1 MIYKTL
7 VRPLFFLFNPESAH
21 KIALNFLSV
30 FGKFYPTKILIKS
43 IFKYKSEKLKTTV
56 AGLNFQN
63 PIGLAAGFDKDA
75 DAFDELGLLG
85 FGFVEIG
92 TVTPKAQDGNP
103 KPRLFRLQKDSA
115 LINRM
120 GFNNHGVDAAVK
132 KLKKRKNKDL
142 IIGGNIGKNKIT
154 PLDDADLD
162 YTISFNKLF
171 PYVDYFVVNVSSPNT
186 PNLRKLQD
194 KKPLTRLI
202 NKLLDLNNRKNNPKP
217 IFLKI
222 APDLNKSQLDD
233 IIDIANKTGL
243 SGLIA
248 TNTTIERSDLSTV
261 ENELENIGNGGL
273 SGKPLA
279 NKSTEIIK
287 YLKKN
292 LANDK
297 KIIGVGG
304 ISSPKDAIEKLDAG
318 ADLIQVFTGFIYE
331 GPFLIKRISKAIV
344 KKMKI

>member
-7 VRPLFFLFNPESAH
+7 VRPLFFLFNPENAH
-21 KIALNFLSV
+21 KIALKTLSV

-43 IFKYKSEKLKTTV
+43 TFEYKSEKLKTTI

-63 PIGLAAGFDKDA
+63 PVGLAAGFDKDA
-75 DAFDELGLLG
+75 DAFEELGLLG
-85 FGFVEIG
+85 FGFIEIG
-92 TVTPKAQDGNP
+92 TITPKAQKGNP
-103 KPRLFRLQKDSA
+103 KPRLFRLKKDYA

-120 GFNNHGVDAAVK
+120 GFNNHGVDTAIK
-132 KLKKRKNKDL
+132 KLKKRKNKNL
-142 IIGGNIGKNKIT
+142 IIGGNIGKNKVT
-154 PLDDADLD
+154 PMQEANRD
-162 YTISFNKLF
+162 YTILFNKLF

-194 KKPLTRLI
+194 KEPLTKLI
-202 NKLLDLNNRKNNPKP
+202 NNLLDLNNKKYSPKP

-233 IIDIANKTGL
+233 IIDIANSTDL

-248 TNTTIERSDLSTV
+248 TNTTIGRNDLTTN
-261 ENELENIGNGGL
+261 ENELQKIGNGGL

-279 NKSTEIIK
+279 ERSTEIIK
-287 YLKKN
+287 YLRKN
-292 LANDK
+292 LSDDK

-331 GPFLIKRISKAIV
+331 GPLLIKRINKAIA
-344 KKMKI
+344 KK